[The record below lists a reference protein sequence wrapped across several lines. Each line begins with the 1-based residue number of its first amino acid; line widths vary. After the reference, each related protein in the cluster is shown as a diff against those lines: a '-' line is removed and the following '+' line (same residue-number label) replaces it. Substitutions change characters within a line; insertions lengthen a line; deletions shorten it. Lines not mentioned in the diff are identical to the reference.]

1 MNIEDTLYHGSKNNF
16 DEFEIPKYHTNGGT
30 LGYGIYLTDS
40 IERAKSYANDSGYL
54 YTVELND
61 ELTNS
66 KPLSA
71 KEVTLTVNQVA
82 QIIEKVAQKQIDEE
96 EYPYILSDWEEPTS
110 ETTMDAGNKAIVKRI
125 AQNIVDDTDDLN
137 IINGISNQLGGN
149 DSGAQMLNPVL
160 NEMNIHY
167 AVLDVDYYDK
177 SKEYVVFNPD
187 DIKISSKQDI
197 KLLNEQNKNN
207 EITENLGEIAQEQL
221 IVKADDP
228 VQAVQK
234 LYNHDLESA
243 IKDSFTLS
251 DVSEKEAQHFLK
263 TVKWE
268 DIVNMENS
276 HDALK
281 YHGNGLYS
289 DEYIKPSSYNPY
301 QENTKILNNGKQQE
315 LSQQYKNLNK
325 QINSNPNNNQHLQT
339 QLKEVR
345 KKISQQTQQ
354 ELKDY
359 QKQNVDLKKPRAKKA
374 QQTLQQ

>member
-1 MNIEDTLYHGSKNNF
+1 MNIENTLYHGSKNNF
-16 DEFEIPKYHTNGGT
+16 NEFEIPKYHTNGGT

-160 NEMNIHY
+160 KEMNIHY

-177 SKEYVVFNPD
+177 SKEYVVFNPE
-187 DIKISSKQDI
+187 DIKISNKQDI
-197 KLLNEQNKNN
+197 RLLNEQNKNN
-207 EITENLGEIAQEQL
+207 EITENLGEIAKEKL
-221 IVKADDP
+221 VVKADNP
-228 VQAVQK
+228 VEAVKK
-234 LYNHDLESA
+234 LYNGNLQYA
-243 IKDSFTLS
+243 IQDSYTLS
-251 DVSEKEAQHFLK
+251 DISEKEADYFRK
-263 TVKWE
+263 TATWE
-268 DIVNMENS
+268 DVADIEKSNNAIK
-276 HDALK
+276 AL
-281 YHGNGLYS
+281 GNGYYA
-289 DEYIKPSSYNPY
+289 DEYIDRDDKNPHSAN
-301 QENTKILNNGKQQE
+301 QSILKNHDTE
-315 LSQQYKNLNK
+315 HPTLSQQYKNLLKQVQDPAKNNQQAEKQLKQVRQDISNQTQFELKTFADNNPTNK
-325 QINSNPNNNQHLQT
+325 QP
-339 QLKEVR
+339 
-345 KKISQQTQQ
+345 KIEKNAPTI
-354 ELKDY
+354 
-359 QKQNVDLKKPRAKKA
+359 
-374 QQTLQQ
+374 